1 MVEKKIFLAHLPHEE
16 LLLEPVLGG
25 AGSRQTRLAVV
36 GLAADHEAV
45 EQEDVALVF
54 GSDPRERAL
63 HDELVAALADVF
75 ALPAVDVPLDLIHLL
90 DGQVF
95 ALHLLAV
102 EAARRLAE
110 THHTDS

>member
-1 MVEKKIFLAHLPHEE
+1 M
-16 LLLEPVLGG
+16 
-25 AGSRQTRLAVV
+25 V

-110 THHTDS
+110 TQNKTVLILYSVLFSTKLHLKRL